1 MNEIPP
7 IITERV
13 DDIPLLLEQMQRM
26 GLPSLLDD
34 HFPTHGNWQGLSLGW
49 VATIWLSSILSRGDH
64 RLVHVEPWVGNRL
77 WTLRATTGQAVE
89 RLDFT
94 DDRLEIVLHSL
105 HDDTRW
111 TAFES
116 VLNRH
121 AVRVYELP
129 TARVHVDSTSASGY
143 TTVSENGL
151 FQFGHSKDYRPD
163 LPQVKVMQ
171 AVLDPLGMPLA
182 TDVVSGERA
191 DDPLYVPCIRRV
203 QESLGRHGL
212 LYVGDCKMASRETR
226 AVLAAQGD
234 FYLCPLPAVQLAEGE
249 LDKALEAVWN
259 GAQALSP
266 VVRERQDG
274 KPELIAEG
282 YDYRVP
288 MSLAVAG
295 ALQSWTERRVVVRSV
310 RQAQASER
318 ALRARVAKAM
328 ATVEALNQC
337 GRGKKRFEEVSAL
350 RQTVVTI
357 VQRYGVEE
365 FLWLRYRQHA
375 TPRVVRAYRD
385 RPARIEEDRQATV
398 EVRVDE
404 VALEAAVRRLG
415 WRVYSTNQPREQ
427 LSLEQAV
434 LAYRSEYLVERSLG
448 RLKGRPLS
456 LTPMYVQRDD
466 HATGLIRLL
475 SIALRV
481 LTLLEFVVRR
491 RLTAEGTK
499 LNGLYAGNAK
509 RETARPTAERL
520 LEAFS
525 EMTLTIIKEPQQTLG
540 HLSALSPLQ
549 QRILD
554 LLGFSSTLYTRLCT
568 VSAEPP

>member
-77 WTLRATTGQAVE
+77 WMLRATTGQAVE

-121 AVRVYELP
+121 TVRVYELP

-212 LYVGDCKMASRETR
+212 LYVGDCKMAARETR
-226 AVLAAQGD
+226 ACLAAQGD

-259 GAQALSP
+259 GEQALSP

-328 ATVEALNQC
+328 AAVEALNQC

-357 VQRYGVEE
+357 VQHYGVEE

-398 EVRVDE
+398 EIRVDE

-475 SIALRV
+475 SLALRV
-481 LTLLEFVVRR
+481 LTLLEFVGRR
-491 RLTAEGTK
+491 RLAVEGTQ
-499 LNGLYAGNAK
+499 LTGLYAGNAK

-520 LEAFS
+520 LEAFQDI
-525 EMTLTIIKEPQQTLG
+525 TLTVIEGPHQTYR
-540 HLSALSPLQ
+540 HVTALSPLQ
-549 QRILD
+549 QRILEI
-554 LLGFSSTLYTRLCT
+554 LGFSSEVYTKLLA
-568 VSAEPP
+568 VFSEPP